1 MEITTPLIDVLGKFL
16 DLTSTQFKL
25 TGSNVANLDTPNYR
39 ALGIDFAAEFSAA
52 ASQVLLARQ
61 DGSNG
66 LSDGN
71 SSATQP
77 TSQAPAIEQVDGLLE
92 RPDGNNVSMDREGLN
107 LAKEQLD
114 YKTGIQLLQEQLSE
128 IRSAIQA
135 Q

>member
-25 TGSNVANLDTPNYR
+25 TSSNVANLDTPNYR
-39 ALGIDFAAEFSAA
+39 AVGIDFAAEFSAA
-52 ASQVLLARQ
+52 ASQALAARQ

-66 LSDGN
+66 MPTGT
-71 SSATQP
+71 SSAAITNHP
-77 TSQAPAIEQVDGLLE
+77 PAIEQVDGLLE
-92 RPDGNNVSMDREGLN
+92 RPDGNDVSMDREGLN

-114 YKTGIQLLQEQLSE
+114 YKTGIELLQEQLSV

>member
-25 TGSNVANLDTPNYR
+25 TSSNVANLDTPNYR
-39 ALGIDFAAEFSAA
+39 AVGIDFAAEFSAA
-52 ASQVLLARQ
+52 ASQTLAARQ
-61 DGSNG
+61 DGS
-66 LSDGN
+66 DGQ
-71 SSATQP
+71 SAETSVASLANRTP
-77 TSQAPAIEQVDGLLE
+77 TVMQVDGLLE
-92 RPDGNNVSMDREGLN
+92 RPDGNDVSMDREGLN

-114 YKTGIQLLQEQLSE
+114 YKTGIELLQEQLSV

>member
-25 TGSNVANLDTPNYR
+25 TSSNVANLDTPNYR
-39 ALGIDFAAEFSAA
+39 AVGIDFASEFSAA
-52 ASQVLLARQ
+52 AAQTLAARQ

-66 LSDGN
+66 LPAGA
-71 SSATQP
+71 SSATL
-77 TSQAPAIEQVDGLLE
+77 TNQAPAIEKVDGWLE

>member
-39 ALGIDFAAEFSAA
+39 AVGIDFAAEFSIA
-52 ASQVLLARQ
+52 ASQALAARR

-66 LSDGN
+66 IPAGASSDAVTN
-71 SSATQP
+71 
-77 TSQAPAIEQVDGLLE
+77 QAPAIQQVDGLLE

-114 YKTGIQLLQEQLSE
+114 YKTGVQLLQEQLAE

>member
-16 DLTSTQFKL
+16 DLTSTQFQL
-25 TGSNVANLDTPNYR
+25 TSSNVANLDTPNYR
-39 ALGIDFAAEFSAA
+39 TVGIDFAAEFSAA
-52 ASQVLLARQ
+52 ASQALASRQ

-66 LSDGN
+66 QP
-71 SSATQP
+71 ATTLAADAAGSTP
-77 TSQAPAIEQVDGLLE
+77 TVQKVDGLLE
-92 RPDGNNVSMDREGLN
+92 RPDGNNVSMDREGLD

-114 YKTGIQLLQEQLSE
+114 YKTGIELLQEQLSV